1 MMSKPKVRK
10 VALAL
15 ARQPLLAPLVDRASK
30 R

>member
-1 MMSKPKVRK
+1 MSKPKVRK

-15 ARQPLLAPLVDRASK
+15 ARQRLLAPFVDRAGK